1 MKEMQPKDLAT
12 YLADMLEQLADLAHG
27 LKDELFI
34 DALRLSAKMARKI
47 EAQSEEA
54 A

>member
-12 YLADMLEQLADLAHG
+12 YLADMLEQFAQIAGG

-34 DALRLSAKMARKI
+34 DALRLALKMARRI
-47 EAQSEEA
+47 EAQSEQET
-54 A
+54 